1 MAKCNVCNS
10 AAMSDDLKI
19 CSYCRGNYCSYCG
32 SQYKN
37 ICYDCAK
44 EIDKEKNKK

>member
-19 CSYCRGNYCSYCG
+19 CSYCG
-32 SQYKN
+32 SQCKD